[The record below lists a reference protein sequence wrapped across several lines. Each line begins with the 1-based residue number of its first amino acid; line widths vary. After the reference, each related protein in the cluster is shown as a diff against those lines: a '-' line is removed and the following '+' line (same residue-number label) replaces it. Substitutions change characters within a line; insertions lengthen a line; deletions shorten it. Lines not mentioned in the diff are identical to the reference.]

1 MRELSMHIMDIVE
14 NSISAGATLIE
25 ILIRQSIDRD
35 LLEIEVID
43 NGKGMDKDFLEKV
56 FDPFVTTRTTRKVGL
71 GIPLFK
77 AAAERCD
84 GSFDIQSEPGKGT
97 RVKASFRYSH
107 IDRAPMGDLVN
118 TITALVAG
126 NEQTD
131 FVYHH
136 ITDKGEYVLDTR
148 EIKKI
153 LGDVS
158 INNIKVIEWMR
169 TNIEEGLKL
178 IDGGGE

>member
-1 MRELSMHIMDIVE
+1 MHIMDIVE

-118 TITALVAG
+118 TITAIIAG
-126 NEQTD
+126 NEHID
-131 FVYHH
+131 FVYRY
-136 ITDKGEYVLDTR
+136 ITDKGEYTLDTR
-148 EIKKI
+148 EIKEI

-158 INNIKVIEWMR
+158 INNIRVIKWIR
-169 TNIEEGLKL
+169 ANIEEGLKL